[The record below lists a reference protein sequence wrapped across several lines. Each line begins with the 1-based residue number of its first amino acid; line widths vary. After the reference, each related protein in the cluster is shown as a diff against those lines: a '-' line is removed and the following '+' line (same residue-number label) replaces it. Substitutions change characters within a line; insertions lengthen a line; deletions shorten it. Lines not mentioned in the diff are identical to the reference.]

1 MYEMKKTHI
10 LQLDEL
16 NGMECRDEGKR
27 SVEQAY
33 DADTG
38 KPTQTSEAQ
47 EMLLN
52 LILSLGGI
60 RKEVW
65 KYLLTPRFQDPQAVA
80 SVGRLLCYAAPLEWM
95 ELSVEALGRMAG
107 TMYVNEI
114 TEAYQSDMPFNEVK
128 RIFES
133 SDTVFEMC
141 QRRREY
147 GIEQDKQQKKL
158 PDNVTESRE
167 ERNPGSVTGSEEM
180 KNMNSLE
187 KTVVNAVMEALQLHQ
202 KKTELKKPLENVT
215 RNEGDGHPDNMTG
228 SEAEEHPDNM
238 TGSEVEEHP
247 DNMTGSEVEEHPD
260 NMTGSEV
267 EEHPDNM
274 TGSEAEE
281 HWDDMTGYENEDGS
295 DLLDHRILLMDLKK
309 EQEKSEKRISFF
321 QLLLRRHMKKE
332 FSKLE
337 KDDQV
342 GKIFEIMVNKK
353 YDKNQILSIR
363 RLMNGGM
370 TNEFIF
376 SLLEKDLS
384 DAELEDLCETLLKE
398 ENNLSSLSESM
409 KADEQEEV
417 KNE

>member
-1 MYEMKKTHI
+1 MYEMKDTHI

-27 SVEQAY
+27 SVEQTY
-33 DADTG
+33 DTETG
-38 KPTQTSEAQ
+38 EPTQTSEAQ

-65 KYLLTPRFQDPQAVA
+65 EYLLTPRFHDTQAVA

-95 ELSVEALGRMAG
+95 ELSVEALSRMAG

-114 TEAYQSDMPFNEVK
+114 TEAYQADMPFNEVK

-147 GIEQDKQQKKL
+147 GIGQDKHQKKH
-158 PDNVTESRE
+158 PDN
-167 ERNPGSVTGSEEM
+167 VTGSEES
-180 KNMNSLE
+180 KDENSLE

-202 KKTELKKPLENVT
+202 KKTKKLSDNMTGSE
-215 RNEGDGHPDNMTG
+215 EAEHPDNMTG
-228 SEAEEHPDNM
+228 SKGAEHPDNM
-238 TGSEVEEHP
+238 TGSEEAEHP
-247 DNMTGSEVEEHPD
+247 DNMTGSEGAEHSD
-260 NMTGSEV
+260 NMTGN
-267 EEHPDNM
+267 EE
-274 TGSEAEE
+274 EE
-281 HWDDMTGYENEDGS
+281 PSDDMTGYENEDGY
-295 DLLDHRILLMDLKK
+295 DLLDHRVLMMDLKK
-309 EQEKSEKRISFF
+309 EQEKSEKRVSFF
-321 QLLLRRHMKKE
+321 QILLRRHMKKE

-376 SLLEKDLS
+376 SLLEKDLPET
-384 DAELEDLCETLLKE
+384 ELTNLCETLLNE
-398 ENNLSSLSESM
+398 ENDLSGLSENM
-409 KADEQEEV
+409 KADETGGDEE
-417 KNE
+417 

>member
-1 MYEMKKTHI
+1 MYEMRNTHI

-16 NGMECRDEGKR
+16 NSPEYRDEGKK

-33 DADTG
+33 DAETG
-38 KPTQTSEAQ
+38 EPTKTSEAQ
-47 EMLLN
+47 EILLN
-52 LILSLGGI
+52 LILNLGGI

-65 KYLLTPRFQDPQAVA
+65 EYLITPRFQEPQAVA

-95 ELSVEALGRMAG
+95 ELSVEALSRMAG

-114 TEAYQSDMPFNEVK
+114 TEAYQSDIPFDEVK
-128 RIFES
+128 HIFEI

-147 GIEQDKQQKKL
+147 CKKHEVVKRQH
-158 PDNVTESRE
+158 PDNMTGSEEKQHPDSMTGSEERQHLDNMTGSERTKIMTSIEKTVVNAVTEALQLYEKNTGLKQHPDSVTGSE
-167 ERNPGSVTGSEEM
+167 EEEHPDSVTGSEEEEHPGSVTGSEE
-180 KNMNSLE
+180 
-187 KTVVNAVMEALQLHQ
+187 
-202 KKTELKKPLENVT
+202 
-215 RNEGDGHPDNMTG
+215 
-228 SEAEEHPDNM
+228 EEHPDSV
-238 TGSEVEEHP
+238 TGSEEEEHP
-247 DNMTGSEVEEHPD
+247 DSVTRSE
-260 NMTGSEV
+260 M
-267 EEHPDNM
+267 
-274 TGSEAEE
+274 A
-281 HWDDMTGYENEDGS
+281 DGS
-295 DLLDHRILLMDLKK
+295 DILDHRILVMDLKK

-321 QLLLRRHMKKE
+321 QILLRRHMKKE

-376 SLLEKDLS
+376 SLLEKNLPET
-384 DAELEDLCETLLKE
+384 ELNDLCESLLRE
-398 ENNLSSLSESM
+398 ETDKSDISDLLDTVQEN
-409 KADEQEEV
+409 KQEEV
-417 KNE
+417 TDV

>member
-1 MYEMKKTHI
+1 MYEMKDTHI

-27 SVEQAY
+27 SVEQTY
-33 DADTG
+33 DTETG
-38 KPTQTSEAQ
+38 EPTQTSEAQ

-65 KYLLTPRFQDPQAVA
+65 EYLLTPRFHDTQAVA

-95 ELSVEALGRMAG
+95 ELSVEALSRMAG

-114 TEAYQSDMPFNEVK
+114 TEAYQADMPFNEVK

-147 GIEQDKQQKKL
+147 GIGQDKHQKKH
-158 PDNVTESRE
+158 PDN
-167 ERNPGSVTGSEEM
+167 VTGSEES
-180 KNMNSLE
+180 KDENSLE

-202 KKTELKKPLENVT
+202 KKTKKLSDNMTGSE
-215 RNEGDGHPDNMTG
+215 EAEHPDNMTG
-228 SEAEEHPDNM
+228 SKGAEHPDNM
-238 TGSEVEEHP
+238 TGSEEAEHP
-247 DNMTGSEVEEHPD
+247 DNMTGSEGAEHSD
-260 NMTGSEV
+260 NMTGSEGA
-267 EEHPDNM
+267 EHSDN
-274 TGSEAEE
+274 
-281 HWDDMTGYENEDGS
+281 MTGYENEDGY
-295 DLLDHRILLMDLKK
+295 DLLDHRVLMMDLKK
-309 EQEKSEKRISFF
+309 EQEKSEKRVSFF
-321 QLLLRRHMKKE
+321 QILLRRHMKKE

-376 SLLEKDLS
+376 SLLEKDLPET
-384 DAELEDLCETLLKE
+384 ELTDLCETLLNE
-398 ENNLSSLSESM
+398 ENDLSGLSENM
-409 KADEQEEV
+409 KADETGGDEE
-417 KNE
+417 

>member
-1 MYEMKKTHI
+1 MYEMRNTHI

-16 NGMECRDEGKR
+16 NSPEYRDEGKK

-33 DADTG
+33 DAETG
-38 KPTQTSEAQ
+38 EPTKTSEAQ
-47 EMLLN
+47 EILLN
-52 LILSLGGI
+52 LILNLGGI

-65 KYLLTPRFQDPQAVA
+65 EYLITPRFQEPQAVA

-95 ELSVEALGRMAG
+95 ELSVEALSRMAG

-114 TEAYQSDMPFNEVK
+114 TEAYQSDIPFDEVK
-128 RIFES
+128 HIFEI

-147 GIEQDKQQKKL
+147 CKKHEVVKRQH
-158 PDNVTESRE
+158 PDNMTGSEEKQHPDSMTGSEERQHLDNMTGSERTKIMTSIEKTVVNAVTEALQLYEKNTGLKQHPDSVTGSE
-167 ERNPGSVTGSEEM
+167 EEEHPGSVTGSEE
-180 KNMNSLE
+180 
-187 KTVVNAVMEALQLHQ
+187 
-202 KKTELKKPLENVT
+202 
-215 RNEGDGHPDNMTG
+215 
-228 SEAEEHPDNM
+228 EEHPDSV
-238 TGSEVEEHP
+238 TGSE
-247 DNMTGSEVEEHPD
+247 M
-260 NMTGSEV
+260 
-267 EEHPDNM
+267 
-274 TGSEAEE
+274 A
-281 HWDDMTGYENEDGS
+281 DGS
-295 DLLDHRILLMDLKK
+295 DILDHRILVMDLKK

-321 QLLLRRHMKKE
+321 QILLRRHMKKE

-376 SLLEKDLS
+376 SLLEKNLPET
-384 DAELEDLCETLLKE
+384 ELNDLCESLLRE
-398 ENNLSSLSESM
+398 ETDKSDISDLLDTVQEN
-409 KADEQEEV
+409 KQEEV
-417 KNE
+417 TDV

>member
-1 MYEMKKTHI
+1 MYEMKDTHI

-27 SVEQAY
+27 SVEQTY
-33 DADTG
+33 DTETG
-38 KPTQTSEAQ
+38 EPTQTSEAQ

-65 KYLLTPRFQDPQAVA
+65 EYLLTPRFHDTQAVA

-95 ELSVEALGRMAG
+95 ELSVEALSRMAG

-114 TEAYQSDMPFNEVK
+114 TEAYQADMPFNEVK

-147 GIEQDKQQKKL
+147 GIGQDKHQKKH
-158 PDNVTESRE
+158 PDN
-167 ERNPGSVTGSEEM
+167 VTGSEES
-180 KNMNSLE
+180 KDENSLE

-202 KKTELKKPLENVT
+202 KKTKKLSDNMT
-215 RNEGDGHPDNMTG
+215 GSEGADHPDNMTG
-228 SEAEEHPDNM
+228 SEGAEHPDNM
-238 TGSEVEEHP
+238 TGSEEAEHSDNMTGSEEAEHP
-247 DNMTGSEVEEHPD
+247 DNMTGSEGAEHSD
-260 NMTGSEV
+260 N
-267 EEHPDNM
+267 
-274 TGSEAEE
+274 
-281 HWDDMTGYENEDGS
+281 MTGYENEDGY
-295 DLLDHRILLMDLKK
+295 DLLDHRVLMMDLKK

-321 QLLLRRHMKKE
+321 QILLRRHMKKE

-376 SLLEKDLS
+376 SLLEKDLPET
-384 DAELEDLCETLLKE
+384 ELTDLCETLLNE
-398 ENNLSSLSESM
+398 ENDLSGLSENM
-409 KADEQEEV
+409 KADETGGDEE
-417 KNE
+417 

>member
-1 MYEMKKTHI
+1 MYEMKDTHI

-27 SVEQAY
+27 SVEQTY
-33 DADTG
+33 DTETG
-38 KPTQTSEAQ
+38 EPTQTSEAQ

-65 KYLLTPRFQDPQAVA
+65 EYLLTPRFHDTQAVA

-95 ELSVEALGRMAG
+95 ELSVEALSRMAG

-114 TEAYQSDMPFNEVK
+114 TEAYQADMPFNEVK

-147 GIEQDKQQKKL
+147 GIGQDKHQKKH
-158 PDNVTESRE
+158 PDN
-167 ERNPGSVTGSEEM
+167 VTGSEES
-180 KNMNSLE
+180 KDENSLE

-202 KKTELKKPLENVT
+202 KKTKKLS
-215 RNEGDGHPDNMTG
+215 DNMTG
-228 SEAEEHPDNM
+228 SEGAEHSDN
-238 TGSEVEEHP
+238 
-247 DNMTGSEVEEHPD
+247 
-260 NMTGSEV
+260 
-267 EEHPDNM
+267 
-274 TGSEAEE
+274 
-281 HWDDMTGYENEDGS
+281 MTGYENEDGY
-295 DLLDHRILLMDLKK
+295 DLLDHRVLMMDLKK

-321 QLLLRRHMKKE
+321 QILLRRHMKKE

-376 SLLEKDLS
+376 SLLEKDLPET
-384 DAELEDLCETLLKE
+384 ELTNLCETLLNE
-398 ENNLSSLSESM
+398 ENDLSGLSENM
-409 KADEQEEV
+409 KADETGGDEE
-417 KNE
+417 

>member
-1 MYEMKKTHI
+1 MYEMKDTHI

-27 SVEQAY
+27 SVEQTY
-33 DADTG
+33 DTETG
-38 KPTQTSEAQ
+38 EPTQTSEAQ

-60 RKEVW
+60 RKEVLE
-65 KYLLTPRFQDPQAVA
+65 YLLTPRFHDTQAVA

-95 ELSVEALGRMAG
+95 ELSVEALSRMAG

-114 TEAYQSDMPFNEVK
+114 TEAYQADMPFNEVK

-147 GIEQDKQQKKL
+147 GIGQDKHQKKH
-158 PDNVTESRE
+158 PDN
-167 ERNPGSVTGSEEM
+167 VTGSEES
-180 KNMNSLE
+180 KDENSLE

-202 KKTELKKPLENVT
+202 KKTKKLSDNMTGSE
-215 RNEGDGHPDNMTG
+215 EAEHPDNMTG
-228 SEAEEHPDNM
+228 SKGAEHPDNM
-238 TGSEVEEHP
+238 TGSEEAEHS
-247 DNMTGSEVEEHPD
+247 DNMTGSEGAEHSD
-260 NMTGSEV
+260 NMTGSEGA
-267 EEHPDNM
+267 EHSDN
-274 TGSEAEE
+274 
-281 HWDDMTGYENEDGS
+281 MTGYENEDGY
-295 DLLDHRILLMDLKK
+295 DLLDHRVLMMDLKK

-321 QLLLRRHMKKE
+321 QILLRRHMKKE

-376 SLLEKDLS
+376 SLLEKDLPET
-384 DAELEDLCETLLKE
+384 ELTNLCETLLNE
-398 ENNLSSLSESM
+398 ENDLSGLSENM
-409 KADEQEEV
+409 KADETGGDEE
-417 KNE
+417 

>member
-1 MYEMKKTHI
+1 MYEMKDTHI

-27 SVEQAY
+27 SVEQTY
-33 DADTG
+33 DTETG
-38 KPTQTSEAQ
+38 EPTQTSEAQ

-65 KYLLTPRFQDPQAVA
+65 EYLLTPRFHDTQAVA

-95 ELSVEALGRMAG
+95 ELSVEALSRMAG

-114 TEAYQSDMPFNEVK
+114 TEAYQADMPFNEVK

-147 GIEQDKQQKKL
+147 GIGQDKHQKKH
-158 PDNVTESRE
+158 PDN
-167 ERNPGSVTGSEEM
+167 VTGSEES
-180 KNMNSLE
+180 KDENSLE

-202 KKTELKKPLENVT
+202 KKTKKLSDNMTGSE
-215 RNEGDGHPDNMTG
+215 EAEHPDNMTG
-228 SEAEEHPDNM
+228 SKGAEHPDNMTGNEEAEHPDNM
-238 TGSEVEEHP
+238 TGSEGAEHS
-247 DNMTGSEVEEHPD
+247 DNMTGNEE
-260 NMTGSEV
+260 
-267 EEHPDNM
+267 EEP
-274 TGSEAEE
+274 S
-281 HWDDMTGYENEDGS
+281 DDMTGYENEDGY
-295 DLLDHRILLMDLKK
+295 DLLDHRVLMMDLKK
-309 EQEKSEKRISFF
+309 EQEKSEKRVSFF
-321 QLLLRRHMKKE
+321 QILLRRHMKKE

-376 SLLEKDLS
+376 SLLEKDLPET
-384 DAELEDLCETLLKE
+384 ELTDLCETLLNE
-398 ENNLSSLSESM
+398 ENDLSGLSENM
-409 KADEQEEV
+409 KADETGGDEE
-417 KNE
+417 

>member
-1 MYEMKKTHI
+1 MYEMKDTHI

-27 SVEQAY
+27 SVEQTY
-33 DADTG
+33 DTETG
-38 KPTQTSEAQ
+38 EPTQTSEAQ

-65 KYLLTPRFQDPQAVA
+65 EYLLTPRFHDTQAVA

-95 ELSVEALGRMAG
+95 ELSVEALSRMAG

-114 TEAYQSDMPFNEVK
+114 TEAYQADMPFNEVK

-147 GIEQDKQQKKL
+147 GIGQDKHQKKH
-158 PDNVTESRE
+158 PDN
-167 ERNPGSVTGSEEM
+167 VTGSEES
-180 KNMNSLE
+180 KDENSLE

-202 KKTELKKPLENVT
+202 KKTKKLSDNMTGSE
-215 RNEGDGHPDNMTG
+215 EAEHPDNMTG
-228 SEAEEHPDNM
+228 SKGAEHPDNM
-238 TGSEVEEHP
+238 TGSEEAEHP
-247 DNMTGSEVEEHPD
+247 DNMTGSEGAEHSD
-260 NMTGSEV
+260 NMTGSEGA
-267 EEHPDNM
+267 EHSDN
-274 TGSEAEE
+274 
-281 HWDDMTGYENEDGS
+281 MTGYENEDGY
-295 DLLDHRILLMDLKK
+295 DLLDHRVLMMDLKK

-321 QLLLRRHMKKE
+321 QILLRRHMKKE

-376 SLLEKDLS
+376 SLLEKDLPET
-384 DAELEDLCETLLKE
+384 ELTDLCETLLNE
-398 ENNLSSLSESM
+398 ENDLSGLSENM
-409 KADEQEEV
+409 KADETGGDEE
-417 KNE
+417 